1 MKFIKFLCIAI
12 ISIVFIV
19 FCVFNREVIKVSLF
33 PFPYSINLPIF
44 ILALLSMAIGIIIA
58 SFVLNIKLFR
68 LKHLVKNTKQRMEA
82 VENENKILRS
92 EREFS
97 LPSITNKSA

>member
-1 MKFIKFLCIAI
+1 MKFIKFLCIII

-19 FCVFNREVIKVSLF
+19 FCVFNREVITVSLL
-33 PFPYSINLPIF
+33 PFPYTINLPIF

-58 SFVLNIKLFR
+58 SFILNIKLFR
-68 LKHLVKNTKQRMEA
+68 VKHLVKNTKQRMEA

-97 LPSITNKSA
+97 LPTITNKSA